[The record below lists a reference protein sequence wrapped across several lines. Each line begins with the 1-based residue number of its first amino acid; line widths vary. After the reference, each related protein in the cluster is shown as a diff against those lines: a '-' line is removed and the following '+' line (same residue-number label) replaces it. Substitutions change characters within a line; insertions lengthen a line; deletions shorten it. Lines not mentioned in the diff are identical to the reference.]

1 MSYLA
6 ASKLWLLVVV
16 AALAAAYV
24 VLQFQRR
31 RYAVRY
37 TNLALLDRVA
47 PRRPG
52 WRRHLPAAALLLA
65 LATLVIAVARP
76 ARIVR
81 VPRDRATIM
90 VDIDVSLSMAATDVS
105 PTRIEA
111 AKAAADRFVDLL
123 PARLNVG
130 VVSFSGT
137 AQVLVPP
144 STDRSLVKSAI
155 AGLQLG
161 QRTAIGEAIFASLTA
176 IQSMPSDPGQAPP
189 PARIVLLSDGSTTS
203 GRSNDEAA
211 AAAAN
216 AHVPVFTIAFGTDH
230 GTVDVDGR
238 SVEVPVDKD
247 ALRAI
252 ADTTNGQAFEASSA
266 HELQAVYNGIGRSI
280 GYRPEKHEVTAWF
293 VGLGLVFAMAAA
305 AMSLVWFARLP

>member
-1 MSYLA
+1 VSFLA
-6 ASKLWLLVVV
+6 GSKLWLLAVV

-24 VLQFQRR
+24 VLQGQRR

-65 LATLVIAVARP
+65 LATLVIATARP
-76 ARIVR
+76 TRTVR

-90 VDIDVSLSMAATDVS
+90 VDIDVSLSMAANDVS

-111 AKAAADRFVDLL
+111 AKSAADRFVDLL

-144 STDRSLVKSAI
+144 STDRALVKSAI
-155 AGLQLG
+155 ASLQLG

-176 IQSMPSDPGQAPP
+176 IQAVPSSPGQGPP

-211 AAAAN
+211 SAAAD

-252 ADTTNGQAFEASSA
+252 SQETNGQAFEASSA
-266 HELQAVYNGIGRSI
+266 HELQAVYHGIGRSI
-280 GYRPEKHEVTAWF
+280 GFRPEKREVTAWF
-293 VGLGLVFAMAAA
+293 VGLGLVFALAAA
-305 AMSLVWFARLP
+305 AMSLVWFARIP

>member
-1 MSYLA
+1 MSFIVGRKLGQLDVVAGLA
-6 ASKLWLLVVV
+6 AN
-16 AALAAAYV
+16 YI
-24 VLQFQRR
+24 VLQHQRR

-37 TNLALLDRVA
+37 TNVALLDRVA

-76 ARIVR
+76 ARTVR
-81 VPRDRATIM
+81 VPRDRATI
-90 VDIDVSLSMAATDVS
+90 VLAVDVSLSMAATDVS

-111 AKAAADRFVDLL
+111 AKAAADEFADLL
-123 PARLNVG
+123 PARLNLG

-144 STDRSLVKSAI
+144 STDRSLAKSAI

-161 QRTAIGEAIFASLTA
+161 QRTAIGEAIIASLAA
-176 IQSMPSDPGQAPP
+176 IQTVPSAPGQSPP
-189 PARIVLLSDGSTTS
+189 PARVVLLSDGSTTS

-211 AAAAN
+211 KAAAD

-230 GTVDVDGR
+230 GSVDVDGR

-252 ADTTNGQAFEASSA
+252 AESTNGQAFEASSA
-266 HELQAVYNGIGRSI
+266 HELRAVYDGIGRSI
-280 GYRPEKHEVTAWF
+280 GYRPEKREVTAWF
-293 VGLGLVFAMAAA
+293 VGLGLVFGLAAA

>member
-1 MSYLA
+1 MSFLA
-6 ASKLWLLVVV
+6 ASKLWLLVLV
-16 AALAAAYV
+16 AALAVTYV
-24 VLQFQRR
+24 VLQGQRR

-52 WRRHLPAAALLLA
+52 WRRHLPAAALLVA
-65 LATLVIAVARP
+65 LAALVLAVARP

-90 VDIDVSLSMAATDVS
+90 LAVDVSLSMAATDVS
-105 PTRIEA
+105 PSRIEA
-111 AKAAADRFVDLL
+111 AKTAAGRFVDLL
-123 PARLNVG
+123 PARLNLG

-144 STDRSLVKSAI
+144 STDRTLAKTAI
-155 AGLQLG
+155 ASLQLG
-161 QRTAIGEAIFASLTA
+161 QRTAIGEAIFASLAA
-176 IQSMPSDPGQAPP
+176 IQTVPSDPGQAPP

-211 AAAAN
+211 KAASD

-230 GTVDVDGR
+230 GSVDVDGR

-247 ALRAI
+247 ALRTI
-252 ADTTNGQAFEASSA
+252 AASTNGQAFEASSA
-266 HELQAVYNGIGRSI
+266 SELRAVYDGIGRSI
-280 GYRPEKHEVTAWF
+280 GYRPEKREVTTWF
-293 VGLGLVFAMAAA
+293 VGLGLVFALAAA